1 MSNEAFL
8 QNEAFATL
16 ITLIRFLTT
25 VDSLMFNEVSVRTE
39 SSSTFTA
46 FKGLFPGVDSPMYEQ
61 A

>member
-1 MSNEAFL
+1 MSNEAFF

-16 ITLIRFLTT
+16 ITLIGFLTT
-25 VDSLMFNEVSVRTE
+25 VDSLMLNEVSVRTE
-39 SSSTFTA
+39 SPSTLTA